1 MVTCRTTDSAAVFD
15 TATWQEIAL
24 IKTPGKTDTDF
35 PFHFAERA
43 PILAVESVK
52 SVLLWD
58 TATHRIIKE
67 IYSNH
72 ESGIIGFAISADAT
86 MLAMG
91 YTDDSVTLHDCG
103 TGERIATIPS
113 HVCGVEWIAFSPD
126 GRTLATAGGRWVRL
140 WNVATRRAMFS
151 AELSTQVIWVE
162 FTPDG
167 NGLLT
172 ADIGGKAHL
181 LRAPPL
187 EEVPQTAKS
196 QK

>member
-1 MVTCRTTDSAAVFD
+1 MRGVAFSPDGRWLAAGSGNVVRKWDTTTFVLAATLSHELDVVISSVALCRILGVLRG
-15 TATWQEIAL
+15 I
-24 IKTPGKTDTDF
+24 
-35 PFHFAERA
+35 ER
-43 PILAVESVK
+43 P
-52 SVLLWD
+52 SVL
-58 TATHRIIKE
+58 I
-67 IYSNH
+67 N
-72 ESGIIGFAISADAT
+72 SGGSA
-86 MLAMG
+86 
-91 YTDDSVTLHDCG
+91 
-103 TGERIATIPS
+103 
-113 HVCGVEWIAFSPD
+113 AFSPD